1 MVVHHGAMSHQQA
14 ASRPPQALPRALGLG
29 LAGLVLL
36 GYAALAGV
44 GWFVIAA
51 FAVAATAF
59 GAMSGLAVRDS
70 QAREVPVAYSLA
82 DAMRRLVRVL
92 WY

>member
-1 MVVHHGAMSHQQA
+1 MSHQQA
-14 ASRPPQALPRALGLG
+14 ASGPPRALPRALGLG
-29 LAGLVLL
+29 LAGLVALV
-36 GYAALAGV
+36 YAALAGI

-51 FAVAATAF
+51 VAAVATAF

-70 QAREVPVAYSLA
+70 RERVVPVTHSLRE
-82 DAMRRLVRVL
+82 AMDRVVRVL